1 MTATGAFDI
10 LKPFAWLAAVA
21 FLVGFVSYLTLGR
34 PAAASAHAETTYSA
48 PVAGEASWPAASD
61 EWDFAKEI

>member
-1 MTATGAFDI
+1 MTATGAFDL
-10 LKPFAWLAAVA
+10 LKPFLWLAAAA

-34 PAAASAHAETTYSA
+34 PAVASAHAETAYSA

-61 EWDFAKEI
+61 EWVFAKEI